1 MVVAEI
7 ILVDIWFKLEREPK
21 VGHSEA
27 LFRAPPFRKLTLK
40 VIRCFR
46 HSYRKPLS
54 LIRVCSYI
62 AVTPLRKIK
71 RVRSSIIDA

>member
-7 ILVDIWFKLEREPK
+7 ILVDIWLEQDSG

-27 LFRAPPFRKLTLK
+27 LFGVPPFRKLAHK

-54 LIRVCSYI
+54 LIRVCYI
-62 AVTPLRKIK
+62 AVRRYGK
-71 RVRSSIIDA
+71 

>member
-7 ILVDIWFKLEREPK
+7 ILVDIRFKLEQDSG

-27 LFRAPPFRKLTLK
+27 LFRAPPFRKLK
-40 VIRCFR
+40 VVRCFR
-46 HSYRKPLS
+46 HSHRKPLS